1 MTGLLEELRRRN
13 VVRVAVAYVIV
24 GWVFVQIA
32 QLMFEAFDAPGWVIK
47 VVVALVALG
56 FPCMVLFAWA
66 FELTPEGLKKTREV
80 DADESI
86 SGQTGQKL
94 NYIIIAALV
103 VSLAYSIWGRD
114 IGKEATPTTQVT
126 EDIVAEPQPAGE
138 AAATRRSIAVLPFV
152 NMSSDQE
159 QEWFADG
166 LTEEILNSLAKAPDL
181 LVASRT
187 SSFVYKGS
195 STPLSDIATELG
207 VDHVL
212 EGSVRRGRDQV
223 RITAQLIR
231 ANDGFHLWS
240 ETFRANDGFHLW
252 SETFDRSLD
261 DIIAIQEEIAVQIAQ
276 ALETAMDPEALA
288 DMMSVGTG
296 SVAAYDAYVTG
307 LGAFT
312 ASGGSGDPRDA
323 LAARDAWERAVQL
336 DPEFAQAWYI
346 LSTFWSIQSANNQM
360 TAGITGLTT
369 EEVLAKR
376 DEARVKAIAYED
388 DPVTMRRYR
397 AAQAADRFD
406 FRQADRLLRQYIA
419 DRPHDDL
426 AFVQMINGAGVL
438 GLHDETAEIMRQRY
452 ESQGELRREF
462 ANIATQE
469 LRRPEDA
476 QFSLDIGRK
485 SIELYGDDMTL
496 MYQVHRLLLWAG
508 DIDGARGLVQP
519 IINSELPEGNKLLV
533 QLRQACAEK
542 RDDAGEILAALIEL
556 DPDDKTFAWLGYQI
570 FGDDE
575 AADRALVPL
584 DESRDFVQL
593 TSYLN
598 YTSFD
603 LSKYPNLAQRLEG
616 QDLEGRRLIQIPY
629 RCDR

>member
-1 MTGLLEELRRRN
+1 MSGLFQELRRRN
-13 VVRVAVAYVIV
+13 VVRVGVAYVIV

-32 QLMFEAFDAPGWVIK
+32 QLLFEAFAAPEWVIK

-56 FPCMVLFAWA
+56 FPFMLIFAWA

-80 DADESI
+80 DADDSI
-86 SGQTGQKL
+86 TGQTGQKL
-94 NYIIIAALV
+94 NYVIIAALV
-103 VSLAYSIWGRD
+103 LALAYSIWGREV
-114 IGKEATPTTQVT
+114 GKDATPTIQVAEDVVAESQPT
-126 EDIVAEPQPAGE
+126 ED
-138 AAATRRSIAVLPFV
+138 AAAAQRRSIAVLPFV
-152 NMSSDQE
+152 NMSSDEE

-181 LVASRT
+181 LVSSRT

-195 STPLSDIATELG
+195 SAPITEIATELG

-223 RITAQLIR
+223 RITAQLI
-231 ANDGFHLWS
+231 
-240 ETFRANDGFHLW
+240 RANDGFHLW

-276 ALETAMDPEALA
+276 ALETAMDPEALKN
-288 DMMSVGTG
+288 MMSVGTS

-312 ASGGSGDPRDA
+312 ATGGGGNPRGA
-323 LAARDAWERAVQL
+323 LAAREAFERAVEL
-336 DPEFAQAWYI
+336 DPEFARAWFY
-346 LSTFWSIQSANNQM
+346 LSTFWSLQSNNNQM
-360 TAGITGLTT
+360 LAGITELTQ
-369 EEVLAKR
+369 EETLAKR
-376 DEARVKAIAYED
+376 DETLANAIANED
-388 DPVTMRRYR
+388 DPVTMLSYR

-406 FRQADRLLRQYIA
+406 FRQADRLFKQYVA
-419 DRPHDDL
+419 ERPNDNL

-452 ESQGELRREF
+452 ESEGELRREF
-462 ANIATQE
+462 ANIAAQE

-476 QFSLDIGRK
+476 EFSLEIGNK

-508 DIDGARGLVQP
+508 DTERARGLVQP
-519 IINSELPEGNKLLV
+519 LVNSELQEGNKLLV
-533 QLRQACAEK
+533 QLRQACAEQ
-542 RDDAGEILAALIEL
+542 REDAGEILATLIEL
-556 DPDDKTFAWLGYQI
+556 DPDDETLAWLGYQI
-570 FGDDE
+570 YGDD
-575 AADRALVPL
+575 AKADAALVPL

-593 TSYLN
+593 SSYLN

-603 LSKYPNLAQRLEG
+603 LSKYPNLAKRLEG
-616 QDLEGRRLIQIPY
+616 QNLLDRELIPMPY

>member
-1 MTGLLEELRRRN
+1 MTGLFEELRRRN

-32 QLMFEAFDAPGWVIK
+32 QLLFEAFDAPSWVIK

-86 SGQTGQKL
+86 SGRTGQKL
-94 NYIIIAALV
+94 NYVIIAALV
-103 VSLAYSIWGRD
+103 VALGYSIWGRD
-114 IGKEATPTTQVT
+114 IGEQEAPAAQVSEET
-126 EDIVAEPQPAGE
+126 VSDAQPAE
-138 AAATRRSIAVLPFV
+138 DMATARRRSIAVLPFV

-181 LVASRT
+181 LVSSRT

-195 STPLSDIATELG
+195 SAPITEIATELG
-207 VDHVL
+207 VNHVL

-223 RITAQLIR
+223 RITAQLI
-231 ANDGFHLWS
+231 
-240 ETFRANDGFHLW
+240 RANDGFHLW

-276 ALETAMDPEALA
+276 ALETAMDPEALEN
-288 DMMSVGTG
+288 MMSVGTS

-307 LGAFT
+307 LGAFL
-312 ASGGSGDPRDA
+312 ASGGSGDPRRTA
-323 LAARDAWERAVQL
+323 LAAREAFERAVEL
-336 DPEFAQAWYI
+336 DPEFAQAWFN
-346 LSTFWSIQSANNQM
+346 LSAFWSLQSTNNQM
-360 TAGITGLTT
+360 LAGITELTQ
-369 EEVLAKR
+369 EEILAKR
-376 DEARVKAIAYED
+376 DEALANAIAQED
-388 DPVTMRRYR
+388 DPVTMLSYR

-406 FRQADRLLRQYIA
+406 FRQADRLWKQYVA
-419 DRPHDDL
+419 ERPNDNL
-426 AFVQMINGAGVL
+426 AFVSMINGAGVL
-438 GLHDETAEIMRQRY
+438 GLHDETAEMMRQRY
-452 ESQGELRREF
+452 ESDGELRRGF
-462 ANIATQE
+462 ANIAAQE

-476 QFSLDIGRK
+476 GFMREIGDK

-508 DIDGARGLVQP
+508 DIDGARGLIQP
-519 IINSELPEGNKLLV
+519 IINSELPDGNKLLV
-533 QLRQACAEK
+533 QLRQACAEQ
-542 RDDAGEILAALIEL
+542 RGDAGDILAALIEL
-556 DPDDKTFAWLGYQI
+556 DPDDETFAWLGYQI
-570 FGDDE
+570 YGDDE
-575 AADRALVPL
+575 AADRALVPF
-584 DESRDFVQL
+584 DQSRDFVQL

-603 LSKYPNLAQRLEG
+603 LSKYSNLAQRLEG
-616 QDLEGRRLIQIPY
+616 QDLLDRELIPIPY

>member
-1 MTGLLEELRRRN
+1 MTGLFEELRRRN

-32 QLMFEAFDAPGWVIK
+32 QLLFEAFDAPSWVIK

-86 SGQTGQKL
+86 TGRTGQKL
-94 NYIIIAALV
+94 NYVIIAALV
-103 VSLAYSIWGRD
+103 VALGYSIWGRD
-114 IGKEATPTTQVT
+114 IGEQESPAAQVSEET
-126 EDIVAEPQPAGE
+126 VSDAQPVEDMTIAQ
-138 AAATRRSIAVLPFV
+138 RRSIAVLPFV

-181 LVASRT
+181 LVSSRT

-195 STPLSDIATELG
+195 SAPITEIATELG

-240 ETFRANDGFHLW
+240 ETF
-252 SETFDRSLD
+252 DRSLD
-261 DIIAIQEEIAVQIAQ
+261 DIIAIQEEIAVRIAQ
-276 ALETAMDPEALA
+276 ALETAMDPEALE
-288 DMMSVGTG
+288 DMMRAGTS

-312 ASGGSGDPRDA
+312 ASGGSGDPRAA
-323 LAARDAWERAVQL
+323 LAAYEAWQRAVEI
-336 DPEFAQAWYI
+336 DPEFAQAWFI
-346 LSTFWSIQSANNQM
+346 LSTFWSLQSTNNQM
-360 TAGITGLTT
+360 AAGITGLPQ

-376 DEARVKAIAYED
+376 DEALANAIAYEE
-388 DPVTMRRYR
+388 DPVTMLNYR

-406 FRQADRLLRQYIA
+406 FRQSDRLLRQYVA
-419 DRPHDDL
+419 ERPHDNF
-426 AFVQMINGAGVL
+426 AFVGMINGIGIL
-438 GLHDETAEIMRQRY
+438 GRYDESARIMRQRY

-462 ANIATQE
+462 ANIASQE
-469 LRRPEDA
+469 LRRPEDTE
-476 QFSLDIGRK
+476 FMREIGDK

-496 MYQVHRLLLWAG
+496 MYQIHRLLLWAG
-508 DIDGARGLVQP
+508 EIDDARALVQP
-519 IINSELPEGNKLLV
+519 IINSELPDGNKLLV
-533 QLRQACAEK
+533 QLRQACAEQ
-542 RDDAGEILAALIEL
+542 REDAGEVFQALIEL
-556 DPDDKTFAWLGYQI
+556 DPEDETFAWLGYQI
-570 FGDDE
+570 YGDDE

-603 LSKYPNLAQRLEG
+603 LSKYPNLARRLEG
-616 QDLEGRRLIQIPY
+616 QDLLDRELIPIPY